1 MFNVF
6 KKIRNEKGFH
16 LIRLLIIAAI
26 IGMLAGASITSH
38 LGVQQIAKVKS
49 IIVSIEQQ
57 TVQHFQNWKESLTKK
72 NK

>member
-6 KKIRNEKGFH
+6 KKVSNEKGFH

-26 IGMLAGASITSH
+26 IGILAGTSISSH
-38 LGVQQIAKVKS
+38 LGAQQIAKVKS

-72 NK
+72 N